1 MVRLGALPR
10 YPHRPRTFAAP
21 ARPQQRLRP
30 AAAGVRPPARGL
42 LARSAPRT
50 AFSYDCRVLKR
61 ALPTARAV
69 GDQERNGD
77 LLDDA
82 VEVDLVAEATDF
94 DQ

>member
-10 YPHRPRTFAAP
+10 YPHPPDLCHSCAP
-21 ARPQQRLRP
+21 SP
-30 AAAGVRPPARGL
+30 AATPGSCWRPSPGPGA
-42 LARSAPRT
+42 ARSAPRT

-61 ALPTARAV
+61 DLPTARAV